1 MVTSAY
7 RVKATAVQPAPSGDA
22 PSRMSQGG
30 SDHPRGNPLPAL
42 HGIFTLRAAEV
53 ALGQDKVQSGV
64 SRQKLVKGQGRQ
76 ARAPNPELGSWL
88 VRVAMARSRAQAG
101 ALGRLSGNRVTRVLC
116 DLGPQVLGERGAGAA
131 AGPGP
136 GSLARPP
143 VLCVRA
149 GSGWAGAGA
158 LGGRHR
164 KSPRHPHPVPRPCR
178 PPRPRAPAPAAT
190 TAAAAFAFAFATV
203 AAGLSR
209 PRRQLCGLNPS
220 RPGHSPGPPPPG
232 GRCGWG
238 WGQDAC
244 VPGPAGAGRS
254 ARCNAS
260 PGAVRVSVRH
270 GWRLSL
276 RLYGWKRKGLP
287 SQHPHCPLKRR
298 RGFRAPLPGRGY
310 KLGLIGT

>member
-42 HGIFTLRAAEV
+42 HGIFTLRAPEV

-178 PPRPRAPAPAAT
+178 PPRPRAPAPRPPPPPPRPLPSPSPSPSPRSPPASLGRAASS
-190 TAAAAFAFAFATV
+190 V
-203 AAGLSR
+203 GLT
-209 PRRQLCGLNPS
+209 L
-220 RPGHSPGPPPPG
+220 PGPVTHQGPPPRG
-232 GRCGWG
+232 G
-238 WGQDAC
+238 
-244 VPGPAGAGRS
+244 GAGGDGDKMRAS
-254 ARCNAS
+254 QGPPVLGAAHAAMHRPVRCA
-260 PGAVRVSVRH
+260 
-270 GWRLSL
+270 
-276 RLYGWKRKGLP
+276 
-287 SQHPHCPLKRR
+287 CPCATV
-298 RGFRAPLPGRGY
+298 GDCH
-310 KLGLIGT
+310 